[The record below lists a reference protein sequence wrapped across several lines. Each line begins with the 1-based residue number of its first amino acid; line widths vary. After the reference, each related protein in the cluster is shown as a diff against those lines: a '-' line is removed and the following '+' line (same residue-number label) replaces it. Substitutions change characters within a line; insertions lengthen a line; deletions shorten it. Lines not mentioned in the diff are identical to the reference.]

1 MTSSL
6 NVALLVF
13 AISNGEKEM
22 KKYTSICL
30 LGLALSMSVP
40 VFAENRAVNIN
51 IGSTGGA
58 LDDAALHAV
67 RKIIGKAIISSTV
80 DTFIVYS
87 PKVGGPIPREGGL
100 SACAEAGFSS
110 TPISFNSF
118 NKQLHSIHPKTGTF
132 LNLELVANC
141 KPNGPVSEPVSCGG
155 ITGKQCPSDQA
166 CIDDPSDNCDPKHGG
181 ADCSGICVAKPNE
194 PVSCGGITG
203 KPCPGGQAC
212 IDDPNDNCDPKH
224 GGSDCSGICV
234 AKHK

>member
-1 MTSSL
+1 
-6 NVALLVF
+6 LLVF
-13 AISNGEKEM
+13 TISNGEKEM
-22 KKYTSICL
+22 KKYTFICL

-58 LDDAALHAV
+58 LDNAALLAT
-67 RKIIGKAIISSTV
+67 RKVIGKAIISSTV

-87 PKVGGPIPREGGL
+87 PKVGGPTPREGGL
-100 SACAEAGFSS
+100 SACAEGGFSA
-110 TPISFNSF
+110 TPNSFNSF

-132 LNLELVANC
+132 LTLELVANC
-141 KPNGPVSEPVSCGG
+141 KPIEPLICGG

-166 CIDDPSDNCDPKHGG
+166 CVDDPNDNCDPKNGG

-203 KPCPGGQAC
+203 KPCPSGQAC
-212 IDDPNDNCDPKH
+212 IDDPKDNCDPKH
-224 GGSDCSGICV
+224 GGADCSGICV